1 MSSLASSTL
10 RKKRLK
16 LLETSINKCRL
27 DLSLKK
33 KKTAREVLSYLG
45 VPHER
50 FPSLALDEQLTIGAY
65 NQHIAFP
72 LDLSLREVLKKE
84 AEDERLANSNRN
96 TDSVNISSNI
106 DSSNHDKKENGQGR
120 RVDENLPTSLP
131 IVDSIGPI
139 APACAKEIELKAS
152 YPISLYY
159 HQVTAVKEA
168 YWKLIQENKR
178 AILLQAGVGTG
189 KTFIY
194 GALLAELW
202 QTGFFEGKTF
212 SPWPALVITKASII
226 TQTERVLEKHFKL
239 CPKRQFK
246 VLNYDA
252 LRSGRG
258 LDSVMEKKKE
268 VVNGEIVTAYK
279 WKKYLHPL
287 VVIVDECQN
296 AKNEDSTQSQIIQNL
311 ADIQED
317 NLKIVFSSAT
327 PWTRV
332 CEAKYFCVNLGME
345 YKIA

>member
-1 MSSLASSTL
+1 MSSLAASTM

-27 DLSLKK
+27 DISLKK
-33 KKTAREVLSYLG
+33 VKTAREVLSYLG

-50 FPSLALDEQLTIGAY
+50 FPSLALDDTLTINGY

-72 LDLSLREVLKKE
+72 LMDTLREVLKKE
-84 AEDERLANSNRN
+84 ADDERNSHSGNLPVPSN
-96 TDSVNISSNI
+96 PASSNPVVKELTPHEPHTN
-106 DSSNHDKKENGQGR
+106 SSPN
-120 RVDENLPTSLP
+120 PTLIEPPISLN
-131 IVDSIGPI
+131 
-139 APACAKEIELKAS
+139 AKSVELRAQ
-152 YPISLYY
+152 YPVSLYY
-159 HQVTAVKEA
+159 HQVAAVKEL
-168 YWKLIQENKR
+168 WHKLIHEQKR
-178 AILLQAGVGTG
+178 ALLLQAGVGTG

-226 TQTERVLEKHFKL
+226 KQTERVLEKHFKL
-239 CPKRQFK
+239 CPVRQFK
-246 VLNYDA
+246 VMNYDA
-252 LRSGRG
+252 LRSGKG

-268 VVNGEIVTAYK
+268 VVNGELVIQYK

-287 VVIVDECQN
+287 VVIVDESQN

-311 ADIQED
+311 ADIHD
-317 NLKIVFSSAT
+317 PNLKIVFSSAT

-332 CEAKYFCVNLGME
+332 CEAKYFCVNLQMN
-345 YKIA
+345 YKIG